1 MTVAL
6 SRNRSSLVRSP
17 TCSKLPAQIV
27 VEQIEI
33 SRGNPVKLAGRPY
46 FDFFQS
52 WASST
57 KPITATGQPQICAA
71 SSVISS

>member
-1 MTVAL
+1 
-6 SRNRSSLVRSP
+6 
-17 TCSKLPAQIV
+17 V